1 MLIDRLRTGIFHRA
15 TTLPV
20 ARFDPGSGRWAATP
34 PLGTGTR
41 ERLSV
46 ATYNI
51 WFDDKH
57 AEQRYRAI
65 ADILSRHQPDVI
77 AFQEV
82 TPTALAVFLEH
93 PWIRERYVSTAR
105 VGDRV
110 GNYGMLLLSRVPIDR
125 VTYTKLPTRLSRG
138 YLAAELTI
146 NGRSLFIVSIHLES
160 GKAATHLRARQL
172 RRVFDLLRTSENAI
186 IMGDFNM
193 RDSEDNLID
202 AGDHDIWPALRPDE
216 PGFTEDTSINLMRFD
231 MKNKHR
237 HVRFDR
243 VLIKGDSW
251 VPRTIELLGREPIS
265 VEQPRVF
272 PSDHF
277 GVICELVRNH
287 R

>member
-1 MLIDRLRTGIFHRA
+1 MFIDRLRIGIFHRPS
-15 TTLPV
+15 TLPV
-20 ARFDPGSGRWAATP
+20 VRFDPSNGRWAASPTV
-34 PLGTGTR
+34 GTGTR

-82 TPTALAVFLEH
+82 TPTALAVFLET
-93 PWIRERYVSTAR
+93 PWIREKYVSTAR

-110 GNYGMLLLSRVPIDR
+110 GNYGMLMLSQVPIER

-202 AGDHDIWPALRPDE
+202 AGYHDIWPALRPDE